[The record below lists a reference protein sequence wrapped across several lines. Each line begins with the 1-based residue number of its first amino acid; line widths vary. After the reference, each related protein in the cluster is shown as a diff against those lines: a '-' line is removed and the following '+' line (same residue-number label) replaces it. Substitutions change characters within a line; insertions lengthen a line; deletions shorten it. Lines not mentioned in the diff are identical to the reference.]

1 MGLFS
6 LWAVIAIIL
15 FTIWIGVARETRL
28 AMVGYILQMLSVL
41 ALYLYQ
47 ICLARE
53 YAALI
58 GFGAMLIVRLIA
70 IPLLIRAFLK
80 DGWWNERVM
89 NDLISARTAIIL
101 YALLA
106 AFGFVLGN
114 HVMGSAIVG
123 GAVGLLLLGMGIVL
137 IKHDPSKQIFGLL
150 SADAAADLIL
160 IEIMSHLNYVIESL
174 IYLAVFLAVLCM
186 VILVKMIETRTND
199 KSVKRLTNLKG

>member
-28 AMVGYILQMLSVL
+28 AMIGYILQMLSVL

-47 ICLARE
+47 ICLAHE

-58 GFGAMLIVRLIA
+58 GFGGMLVVRLVA

-160 IEIMSHLNYVIESL
+160 IEIMSRLNYVIESL

>member
-6 LWAVIAIIL
+6 LWTVTALIL
-15 FTIWIGVARETRL
+15 FTIWIGIARETRL
-28 AMVGYILQMLSVL
+28 TMIGYILQMLSIL

-47 ICLARE
+47 ICLTHE

-58 GFGAMLIVRLIA
+58 GLAAMFIIRLVA

-80 DGWWNERVM
+80 DGWWSERVM
-89 NDLISARTAIIL
+89 NDLISARSEIL
-101 YALLA
+101 LYVLLA

-123 GAVGLLLLGMGIVL
+123 GAVSMLLLGMGIVL
-137 IKHDPSKQIFGLL
+137 VKHDPSKQIFGLL

-160 IEIMSHLNYVIESL
+160 IEIMSRLNYVLESL

-186 VILVKMIETRTND
+186 VILVKMIETRTNY
-199 KSVKRLTNLKG
+199 KSVKRLMNLKG